1 MKTSSIVGLAAA
13 GAAGLFLV
21 VLPVLSMNSIPVKEV
36 KVQTDWS
43 NVESAYT
50 RRNDLIPSL
59 IGVVQSSAN
68 AEIKLVVDA
77 MKARAEGLKSTVNV
91 NVTDADAM
99 AKFAQNQNALT
110 TALTNMKM
118 VVERYPE
125 FKANRNFL
133 QLQNQMEGT
142 ENRINVARRD
152 YNLSVGDLNAYI
164 RTYPGVVANMVVG
177 VKPAVPFA
185 ADGSKGLG
193 RAQEA
198 PKPMEMK

>member
-1 MKTSSIVGLAAA
+1 MKTSSMVGLGIA
-13 GAAGLFLV
+13 GVLGLGLIV
-21 VLPVLSMNSIPVKEV
+21 IPVLSMNNIPTKEV
-36 KVQTDWS
+36 AVQTKWS
-43 NVESAYT
+43 DVESAYT
-50 RRNDLIPSL
+50 RRNDLIPGL

-91 NVTDADAM
+91 NVSDAAAM
-99 AKFAQNQNALT
+99 EKFSQNQNALT

-164 RTYPGVVANMVVG
+164 RTYPGVIGNMVVG
-177 VKPAVPFA
+177 VKPAVPFT